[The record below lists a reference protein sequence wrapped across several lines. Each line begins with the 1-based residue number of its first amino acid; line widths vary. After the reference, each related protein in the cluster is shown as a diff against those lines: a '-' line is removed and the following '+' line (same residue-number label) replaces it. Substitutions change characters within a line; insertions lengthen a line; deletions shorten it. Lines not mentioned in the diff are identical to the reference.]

1 MNITALIFI
10 LLNSILLLTVPRRW
24 AALPILLGACYI
36 TLSASSTLEIGPFHF
51 SSIRII
57 IAVGIIRVAVRRE
70 LVEGGFQKLDWMVIF
85 FSFWAIL
92 SSFFH
97 QDSSSAL
104 VFRLGF
110 VYNTCGI
117 YFLLRI
123 FCPSI
128 EGVKD
133 LFCLTAILLVPLAVE
148 MIYEKITVH
157 NLFSMLGGVAETPQI
172 RSGNVRAQG
181 PFAHAILAGTIG
193 AVCLPLMIGLW
204 HQHRKFSVVGISAC
218 LVVVFCSSSS
228 GPIMSALVAVGAMAM
243 WPYRHS
249 MRAIRWLAI
258 IGYLALE
265 LVMKAPAYYLI
276 ARVDVA
282 GGSTGWHR
290 ARLIQSAIEHIDEWW
305 LAGTDFTRHWMPTG
319 VSWSSDHTDITNH
332 YLQMGVIGGLPLT
345 LLFIGMLYQGFSL
358 VGKRLQQEDQ
368 PHEVQFFMWSIGAS
382 LFAHMATSISVSYFD
397 QSFVFIYLTLA
408 ATGSLA
414 VMDESDLINGQD
426 TETSS
431 EQPI

>member
-24 AALPILLGACYI
+24 AALPILFGACYI

-57 IAVGIIRVAVRRE
+57 IAVGMIRVVVRRE
-70 LVEGGFQKLDWMVIF
+70 LVEGGLQQLDWMVIF
-85 FSFWAIL
+85 FAFWAIL

-110 VYNTCGI
+110 AYNTCGI

-133 LFCLTAILLVPLAVE
+133 LICLTAILLIPLAVE
-148 MIYEKITVH
+148 MMYEKIIVH
-157 NLFSMLGGVAETPQI
+157 NLFSILGGVAETPQI

-204 HQHRKFSVVGISAC
+204 HQHRKFSAVGISAC

-332 YLQMGVIGGLPLT
+332 YLQMGVIGGLPLM

-414 VMDESDLINGQD
+414 VRDESDLINGQD